1 MKLELIWIAMNL
13 MEFEEGDD
21 PHITI
26 VGYNSRNEF
35 YIVRGRPVFI
45 DDMRIR
51 VLKTLCYFKKL

>member
-1 MKLELIWIAMNL
+1 MNL

-21 PHITI
+21 PHMILQ
-26 VGYNSRNEF
+26 GYNSRNEF

-51 VLKTLCYFKKL
+51 VLKTLCHFKKL